1 MSRVTSVC
9 VARRT
14 RIAHNVVPMLGQTV
28 VSRPNR
34 AQMGRAWGSYMHAR
48 SLAYLAILATLAL
61 APMSVEAQDKKPV
74 PPNPV
79 GAGGNWTGT
88 VNKDAAISG
97 EEFDKKQMEL
107 IQKVAAYFNQ
117 MTEIKGLFVQTSA
130 DNKRVRGK
138 FYVKQ
143 PGRFRFDY
151 NPPSRLVILSD
162 GQYMAIQDFDMK
174 TDDRVE
180 LDRTPFRV
188 LLRKDVDLLR
198 DAHVL
203 EVKEID
209 EVIVLALQDRNPDNP
224 GRIKLFLSKKP
235 NLELKEW
242 ITTDSQGLDTRVELL
257 EVSKAESLDPALFSA
272 TSLVFQKLNQ

>member
-1 MSRVTSVC
+1 MHLRIT
-9 VARRT
+9 ARCAA
-14 RIAHNVVPMLGQTV
+14 IAVV
-28 VSRPNR
+28 
-34 AQMGRAWGSYMHAR
+34 
-48 SLAYLAILATLAL
+48 AL
-61 APMSVEAQDKKPV
+61 APLWVAAEEAKRPI
-74 PPNPV
+74 PSNPI
-79 GAGGNWTGT
+79 GAGGTWSQT
-88 VNKDAAISG
+88 VNKEAAIAG

-162 GQYMAIQDFDMK
+162 GQWMAIQDFDMK

-203 EVKEID
+203 EVREID
-209 EVIVLALQDRNPDNP
+209 DVIVLALQDRNPDNP
-224 GRIKLFLSKKP
+224 GRIKLFLTKKP

-242 ITTDSQGLDTRVELL
+242 ITTDSQGLDTRVELT
-257 EVSKAESLDPALFSA
+257 EVNKTESLDPALFSP

>member
-1 MSRVTSVC
+1 MAVFALLPVC
-9 VARRT
+9 V
-14 RIAHNVVPMLGQTV
+14 
-28 VSRPNR
+28 
-34 AQMGRAWGSYMHAR
+34 
-48 SLAYLAILATLAL
+48 LAE
-61 APMSVEAQDKKPV
+61 EANKPL
-74 PPNPV
+74 PANPV
-79 GAGGNWTGT
+79 GAGGAWSQS
-88 VNKDAAISG
+88 VNKEAAIVG
-97 EEFDKKQMEL
+97 EEFDKKQLEL

-117 MTEIKGLFVQTSA
+117 MTEIKGVFVQTSA
-130 DNKRVRGK
+130 DNKRIRGK

-188 LLRKDVDLLR
+188 LLRRDVDLLR

-203 EVKEID
+203 EVKEVD
-209 EVIVLALQDRNPDNP
+209 DVIVLALQDRNPDNP
-224 GRIKLFLSKKP
+224 GRIKLVLTKKP

-242 ITTDSQGLDTRVELL
+242 ITTDSQGLDTRVELV
-257 EVSKAESLDPALFSA
+257 EVSKTESLDPSLFNPA
-272 TSLVFQKLNQ
+272 TMVFQRLNQ